1 MTTEIEL
8 KLSIAAEEVSIFLQQ
23 PILLGA
29 NEAQRNLLWSSYFDT
44 ATLELM
50 HQHAALRIRRAG
62 ELWIQ
67 TIKIGGTVID
77 GMHTRPEWE
86 VLIPDNTLYP
96 ALFTDPVVC
105 ALLSPGVIQRL
116 QPVFQTEFWRTTW
129 CITHEQ
135 SHIEIALDQGSV
147 SSQGRSEA
155 ICELELELKSGE
167 AAALSSLARILSQHI
182 TLTPDS
188 ISKAQRGYALY
199 QMQSVNPC

>member
-8 KLSIAAEEVSIFLQQ
+8 KLSIAAKEVTVFLQQ

-29 NEAQRNLLWSSYFDT
+29 DEAQRNLLWSCYFDT
-44 ATLELM
+44 STLDLM

-62 ELWIQ
+62 EMWIQ

-86 VLIPDNTLYP
+86 IVIPDNTLCP
-96 ALFTDPVVC
+96 ALFTEPVVC
-105 ALLSPGVIQRL
+105 ALLSPDVIQRL

-129 CITHEQ
+129 CVTHEG
-135 SHIEIALDQGSV
+135 SRIEIALDQGNV
-147 SSQGRSEA
+147 SSLEYSES
-155 ICELELELKSGE
+155 ICEVELELKSGA
-167 AAALSSLARILSQHI
+167 AAALTSLAQRLSQHI

-199 QMQSVNPC
+199 QMHGANPA